1 MKGEMMKKTRL
12 TIAID
17 EDARKLIDHY
27 AGKRG
32 IGHFFGE
39 LVKKYDLEEHYGADM
54 IRRRLDRIETHLVHL
69 LDGRKEVE
77 IQP

>member
-1 MKGEMMKKTRL
+1 MQKTRL

-32 IGHFFGE
+32 IGHFFGGF
-39 LVKKYDLEEHYGADM
+39 VKKYDLEEHYGAEM
-54 IRRRLDRIETHLVHL
+54 LRRRLDRIERPL
-69 LDGRKEVE
+69 LHVLEERKEVD
-77 IQP
+77 IAD

>member
-1 MKGEMMKKTRL
+1 MKKTRL

-17 EDARKLIDHY
+17 EDARKLIDQY

-39 LVKKYDLEEHYGADM
+39 LVKKYDVEGHYGAEM
-54 IRRRLDRIETHLVHL
+54 IRRRLDRIETHLLHL
-69 LDGRKEVE
+69 LDARKEVGIE
-77 IQP
+77 A

>member
-1 MKGEMMKKTRL
+1 MQKTHL

-39 LVKKYDLEEHYGADM
+39 LIKKYDLEEHYGAEM
-54 IRRRLDRIETHLVHL
+54 LRRRLDRIETHLVRI
-69 LDGRKEVE
+69 LDGRKEVMV
-77 IQP
+77 

>member
-1 MKGEMMKKTRL
+1 MKKTRL

-32 IGHFFGE
+32 IGRFFGA
-39 LVKKYDLEEHYGADM
+39 LVKQDDVEEHYGAEM
-54 IRRRLDRIETHLVHL
+54 LRRRFDRIETPLVHL
-69 LDGRKEVE
+69 LDGRKEVGSAV
-77 IQP
+77 

>member
-1 MKGEMMKKTRL
+1 MSKTRL

-39 LVKKYDLEEHYGADM
+39 LVKKYAVEEHYGAEM
-54 IRRRLDRIETHLVHL
+54 LRRRLDRIETHLLHL
-69 LDGRKEVE
+69 LDGGKEGAREVS
-77 IQP
+77 PR

>member
-32 IGHFFGE
+32 VGHFFGE
-39 LVKKYDLEEHYGADM
+39 LVKKYDVEEQYGADM
-54 IRRRLDRIETHLVHL
+54 IRRRLDRIETHLLHL
-69 LDGRKEVE
+69 LEGR
-77 IQP
+77 

>member
-1 MKGEMMKKTRL
+1 MKKTRMTL
-12 TIAID
+12 AID

-39 LVKKYDLEEHYGADM
+39 LVKKYDVEEHYGTEM
-54 IRRRLDRIETHLVHL
+54 IRRRLDRIETHLLHL
-69 LDGRKEVE
+69 LDGSKEVNS
-77 IQP
+77 QP

>member
-1 MKGEMMKKTRL
+1 MQKTRL

-39 LVKKYDLEEHYGADM
+39 LVKKYDLEEHYGAEM
-54 IRRRLDRIETHLVHL
+54 LRRRLDRIETPL
-69 LDGRKEVE
+69 LHVLEERKEVD
-77 IQP
+77 IAD